1 MHVRVIYVNI
11 IYRYIERETPHETYI
26 YIYILICLYMYVLY
40 FLDYI
45 YVYISYSLF
54 FYLFLFFA
62 ANPAAMMSLSQ
73 QIVFFKRS
81 FGFLIYILYF

>member
-1 MHVRVIYVNI
+1 MFYTFLI
-11 IYRYIERETPHETYI
+11 IYMYI
-26 YIYILICLYMYVLY
+26 YHIRY
-40 FLDYI
+40 FFI
-45 YVYISYSLF
+45 FSF
-54 FYLFLFFA
+54 CA